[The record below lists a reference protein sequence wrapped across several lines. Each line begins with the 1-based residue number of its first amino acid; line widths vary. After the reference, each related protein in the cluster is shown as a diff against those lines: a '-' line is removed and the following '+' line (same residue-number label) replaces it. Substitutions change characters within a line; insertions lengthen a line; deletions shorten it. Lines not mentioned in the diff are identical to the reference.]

1 MAAFRV
7 LLIVIL
13 VVLGGYT
20 ADVVSNHGW
29 GLLAVFFGDIGR
41 MAWPGQFN
49 LDFLFMLTLSATW
62 VAWRHAF
69 SPGGLVLAALA
80 FFGGAMFLAAYLLV
94 VSWQVRGDARRLLLG
109 DSRAGAS
116 ITNAR

>member
-1 MAAFRV
+1 MAAFRI
-7 LLIVIL
+7 LLLVIL
-13 VVLGGYT
+13 VVLGAYT

-62 VAWRHAF
+62 VAWRHEF
-69 SPGGLVLAALA
+69 SLGGLALAALA
-80 FFGGAMFLAAYLLV
+80 LFFGAMFLAVYLLI
-94 VSWQVRGDARRLLLG
+94 VSWQAGGDVRRLLLG

-116 ITNAR
+116 IGSAR